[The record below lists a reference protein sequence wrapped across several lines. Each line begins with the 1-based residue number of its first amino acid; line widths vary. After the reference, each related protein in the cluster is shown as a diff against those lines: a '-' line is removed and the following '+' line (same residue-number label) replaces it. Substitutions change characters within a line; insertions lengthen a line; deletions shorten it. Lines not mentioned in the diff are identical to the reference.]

1 MRGLLF
7 VLLLVASVCLVV
19 HCDSSSD
26 DDTDSSSSPW
36 GSHLSSHVDP
46 FLPTSLGTKTQ
57 KTLISFSQSGSSSDS
72 SSNSPSSSDH
82 SPSSS
87 NSTNTGS
94 TYYWTSG
101 ASSIAGSRISLLL
114 LGPALLLVL
123 EYIVV

>member
-1 MRGLLF
+1 MRSLLF
-7 VLLLVASVCLVV
+7 VLLLVAGVCFVV
-19 HCDSSSD
+19 RCDSSDS
-26 DDTDSSSSPW
+26 DDTDSSSSSW

-46 FLPTSLGTKTQ
+46 FLPTSLGTTTQ

-72 SSNSPSSSDH
+72 DSGSSSSSGH

-87 NSTNTGS
+87 NTTTGS

-101 ASSIAGSRISLLL
+101 ASSISGSRISLLL

-123 EYIVV
+123 EYILV